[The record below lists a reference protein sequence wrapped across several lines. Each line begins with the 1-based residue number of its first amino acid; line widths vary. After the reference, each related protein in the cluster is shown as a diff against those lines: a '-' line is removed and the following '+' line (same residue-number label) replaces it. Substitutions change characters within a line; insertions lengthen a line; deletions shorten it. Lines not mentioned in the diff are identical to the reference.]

1 MQMVEGDDVEMTST
15 ENLFHTVMLTLE
27 MSDGV
32 CLDVAEER
40 EELCRRLV
48 AALLDNAKTPEEVEL
63 GEALLEGYD
72 SGELEV
78 LTDVATGE
86 TLFTLKEAN

>member
-1 MQMVEGDDVEMTST
+1 MQS
-15 ENLFHTVMLTLE
+15 LTRTFSLANTTYWSANN
-27 MSDGV
+27 MFDLKRAKIQSF
-32 CLDVAEER
+32 
-40 EELCRRLV
+40 
-48 AALLDNAKTPEEVEL
+48 LDNAKTPEEVEL